1 MSTAVTHQDTRTKW
15 ESSQNIGM
23 PCRKLGPKRRADSS
37 LATPA
42 KRSKI
47 VGGNIDAGVN
57 TKTPSARSNGAPM
70 YCSANIKGNEIKFRK
85 FDSRGTLDLKLRV
98 RSYQDRKEAAFVNEW
113 NKEVLVS
120 KIRDNLYSRNT
131 QPDLTLPLEDYDFI
145 ELKLFSTF
153 AFEMGLKWALLA
165 SKVQKERVNNT

>member
-1 MSTAVTHQDTRTKW
+1 
-15 ESSQNIGM
+15 M
-23 PCRKLGPKRRADSS
+23 PCRKLGPKRRADLS

-85 FDSRGTLDLKLRV
+85 FDSRGTLVVYDSNSGTFDKDLKLRV